1 MNRGWQA
8 VCGGNSG
15 WLWMG
20 LVLLRVLQLSSW
32 LSNQKH
38 PVSVSSTSGGGP
50 KSHNNWV
57 LSFRCK

>member
-1 MNRGWQA
+1 MALDGA
-8 VCGGNSG
+8 CVA
-15 WLWMG
+15 
-20 LVLLRVLQLSSW
+20 RVLQLSSW